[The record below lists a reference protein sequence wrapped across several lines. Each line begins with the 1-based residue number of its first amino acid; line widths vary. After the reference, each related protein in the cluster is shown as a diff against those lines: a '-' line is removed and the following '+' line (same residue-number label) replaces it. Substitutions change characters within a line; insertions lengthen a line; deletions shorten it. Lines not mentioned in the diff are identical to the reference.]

1 MSYVR
6 VNLKP
11 LNNQRHIYLENEL
24 DEHDKK
30 NVKVFKNFNSCLYI
44 NF

>member
-1 MSYVR
+1 MSYLR
-6 VNLKP
+6 INQKP

-24 DEHDKK
+24 VEHDKE
-30 NVKVFKNFNSCLYI
+30 NVKVFKNYNSCLYN

>member
-1 MSYVR
+1 MSYLR
-6 VNLKP
+6 VNLIT

-24 DEHDKK
+24 DEHDEE
-30 NVKVFKNFNSCLYI
+30 NVKVFKNYNSCLYI